1 MPPCCSCSR
10 TSSARKGAMAST
22 FYDAKRFYDGLVEHG
37 LIVPV
42 RVPGAFGRGAIF
54 EDVLERLN
62 AQLTAI
68 SQGDG
73 AELYTFPPVIDRTLI
88 ERTDYLDSFPQLA
101 GTVFSFFGKERQAKE

>member
-1 MPPCCSCSR
+1 MV
-10 TSSARKGAMAST
+10 SSD
-22 FYDAKRFYDGLVEHG
+22 YDAQRFYDGLVEHR

-62 AQLTAI
+62 ALLTEI
-68 SQGDG
+68 SKGDG
-73 AELYTFPPVIDRTLI
+73 AEIYTFPPVIDRTII

-101 GTVFSFFGKERQAKE
+101 GTIFSFSSGVQLA